1 MRIIM
6 LGAPGSGKGT
16 QAKLLED
23 AYNIPQV
30 STGDL
35 LRDALASGSPL
46 GLKAKAA
53 MDAGQLVS
61 DEIVLGII
69 RDRIRQPDA
78 KKGFILDGF
87 PRNTAQAEALT
98 RMLVSLGQPL
108 DAALLMEVDMEMLV
122 QRLSG
127 RLTCP
132 DCGSVFN
139 NYTNPPKLEGQCDS
153 CGSANLYQ
161 RADDNEETVF
171 NRLRVYE
178 LQTAPLVEF
187 YKTMEKLHSVDASGS
202 VDQIKKRIQK
212 ALKVVERTR
221 KVREAA
227 RKAAARKEAAA
238 KPAAKTPAKP
248 VPKKKVA
255 KKTAKK
261 VAKKVAKK
269 ATKKKVAKKVA
280 KKKVGKKAAKK
291 VVKKAAKRKV
301 AKKVT
306 KKVTKKKVVK
316 KAAKRKV
323 AKKATR
329 KVARKAAKKKA
340 SKKKA
345 SKKKVA
351 RKSASKVTR
360 KAAPKKRKTRR
371 R

>member
-23 AYNIPQV
+23 AYRIPQI

-69 RDRIRQPDA
+69 RERIRQPDA

-108 DAALLMEVDMEMLV
+108 DAALLMDVDMEVLV

-139 NYTNPPKLEGQCDS
+139 NYTSPPKLEGQCDN
-153 CGSANLYQ
+153 CGGANLYQ

-178 LQTAPLVEF
+178 TQTQPLIDF
-187 YKTMEKLHSVDASGS
+187 YRTMEKLHTVDAFGS
-202 VDQIKKRIQK
+202 VDQIRKRIQK

-227 RKAAARKEAAA
+227 RKAAARKAAS
-238 KPAAKTPAKP
+238 AKP
-248 VPKKKVA
+248 VVKAAPKKAEKKVAKTVAKKAAKEGAKKVAKKSVVKKAAPKKAAKKKVVKKAAKKVA
-255 KKTAKK
+255 KKTASKKTSKKVVAKKAVKKKVIKKAAEKVAKRPAKEAPSRK

-269 ATKKKVAKKVA
+269 AAR
-280 KKKVGKKAAKK
+280 KK
-291 VVKKAAKRKV
+291 VVK
-301 AKKVT
+301 
-306 KKVTKKKVVK
+306 
-316 KAAKRKV
+316 
-323 AKKATR
+323 
-329 KVARKAAKKKA
+329 KAAKKKA
-340 SKKKA
+340 SKKA
-345 SKKKVA
+345 G
-351 RKSASKVTR
+351 
-360 KAAPKKRKTRR
+360 RR